1 MKNYILAIVRRMIQL
16 IVYIVFGMIFIMIMD
31 NNDVF
36 YIGSKYDD
44 IIYIILYSTGISFVQ
59 HLEDANKNK

>member
-44 IIYIILYSTGISFVQ
+44 IIYTILCSTGISFVQ